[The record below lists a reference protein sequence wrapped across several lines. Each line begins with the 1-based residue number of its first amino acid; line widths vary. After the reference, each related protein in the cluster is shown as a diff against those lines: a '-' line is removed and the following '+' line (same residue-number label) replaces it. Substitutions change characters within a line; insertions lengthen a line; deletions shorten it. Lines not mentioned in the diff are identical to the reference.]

1 MSREQPGVVDM
12 LWAHVDTWVDW
23 FGVVCRQGVASF
35 SVGLFFVEGV
45 YVYVCSVCPESFG
58 HLKQPSVNAVCSVS
72 PRIPSSRV
80 TGGRS

>member
-45 YVYVCSVCPESFG
+45 CALFVPNLSD
-58 HLKQPSVNAVCSVS
+58 
-72 PRIPSSRV
+72 I
-80 TGGRS
+80 